1 MKSCV
6 KGCVPSSCAR
16 VAMVGEA
23 AMTEFAVKD
32 TAAGSVVE
40 DAGETERAASG
51 EMLAPCCT
59 WMVLLLLLLLPL
71 LLLLLLRLLP
81 NFCWCLHVEKIVAAT
96 SSEGVTEHLQD
107 LSIHS
112 KRVAGEF
119 GGKWT
124 DAAARQKRCSA
135 HLVVV

>member
-1 MKSCV
+1 
-6 KGCVPSSCAR
+6 
-16 VAMVGEA
+16 MVGEA
-23 AMTEFAVKD
+23 AMIEFAVKD

-40 DAGETERAASG
+40 DAGETEHAASG

-59 WMVLLLLLLLPL
+59 WMVVVVV
-71 LLLLLLRLLP
+71 LLLLLRLLP
-81 NFCWCLHVEKIVAAT
+81 NFCWCLHVEKIVAAK